1 MTNNKRPGIIP
12 GLFVWKL
19 PGIKE
24 KYSGRSEAKK
34 REKKQKRKRNINI
47 IDIVRL

>member
-1 MTNNKRPGIIP
+1 MTNNKRPGIMP

-24 KYSGRSEAKK
+24 KYSGADLRQRK
-34 REKKQKRKRNINI
+34 RERSKEKKKY
-47 IDIVRL
+47 